1 MSTAQHA
8 PTPAEPVSRAPA
20 ESRIAIVGDGFGSLL
35 VYAAAIYLG
44 FEPEQLTVVGTS
56 ETPVVTYGRLAGNL
70 GQTVL
75 RSESESHFLPADW
88 PTFAQL
94 DAWSRR
100 SLAPLARSIRRRY
113 NPGLADI
120 LTEASVVGRRLGWD
134 RARVPQRVGW
144 LRRGWEPT
152 PHFTLHGEDGECLA
166 RARHVMLAL
175 GRGPLAFP
183 PLLARARTD
192 PELAGRIVHA
202 YEHKSYQ
209 RDRRYVVVGAG
220 IAAANECANA
230 LTAGANVIALRRR
243 ATTEVQD
250 LNVPRCLFEARGI
263 DTFQKLP
270 FEQRVA
276 FLEGILRGTSPAR
289 RTWRARIAAGR
300 RDGCYHELIGEIDT
314 VERLNG
320 GLRVHVSGAQGP
332 DTGWLEVHRV
342 VTGTGFTRSVLTL
355 PLVRRLVHEYDLPV
369 EQGRLKL
376 LSNCGVSK
384 LDRDDSRLCTMGL
397 IANTVIPNGDTIAG
411 LKYVGRR
418 FVADCARAEGLRV
431 RPLTDRVRMQLSLA
445 AETAGALRDLRPTE
459 QEG

>member
-1 MSTAQHA
+1 MSAAQHGA
-8 PTPAEPVSRAPA
+8 TPIEPVSGAA
-20 ESRIAIVGDGFGSLL
+20 LDSTIAIVGDGFGSLI
-35 VYAAAIYLG
+35 VYMTAIYLG
-44 FEPEQLTVVGTS
+44 FRPEQLTVVGTS
-56 ETPVVTYGRLAGNL
+56 QTPVVTYGRLAGNL

-120 LTEASVVGRRLGWD
+120 LTEASVVGCRLGWD
-134 RARVPQRVGW
+134 QARVPTRAGW

-152 PHFTLHGEDGECLA
+152 PHFTLHGEDGECIV

-183 PLLARARTD
+183 PLLARARAD
-192 PELAGRIVHA
+192 PEFAGRIVHA
-202 YEHKSYQ
+202 YEHKSYE
-209 RDRRYVVVGAG
+209 RDRRYMVVGAG

-230 LTAGANVIALRRR
+230 LAAGANVIALRRR
-243 ATTEVQD
+243 ATTDVQD

-276 FLEGILRGTSPAR
+276 FLEGILRGTAPAR
-289 RTWRARIAAGR
+289 RTWRARMTQGQQQGR
-300 RDGCYHELIGEIDT
+300 YHELIGEIDC
-314 VERLNG
+314 VERMNG
-320 GLRVHVSGAQGP
+320 RLRVHVSGP
-332 DTGWLEVHRV
+332 DSPDAGWLDVDSV
-342 VTGTGFTRSVLTL
+342 VTGTGFTQSVLTL

-376 LSNCGVSK
+376 LSNCGVPK

-418 FVADCARAEGLRV
+418 FVGDCVRAEGLHV
-431 RPLTDRVRMQLSLA
+431 RRFTDRLRMQLSLA
-445 AETAGALRDLRPTE
+445 AETARALRDLQPAE

>member
-1 MSTAQHA
+1 MAVETHTRNPTEPISGPAPEST
-8 PTPAEPVSRAPA
+8 
-20 ESRIAIVGDGFGSLL
+20 IAIVGDGFGSLI
-35 VYAAAIYLG
+35 VYVAAVYLG
-44 FEPEQLTVVGTS
+44 FEPEQLTVLGTS

-100 SLAPLARSIRRRY
+100 SPAPLARSIRRRY
-113 NPGLADI
+113 NPGLVDI

-134 RARVPQRVGW
+134 QARVPQRVGW

-152 PHFTLHGEDGECLA
+152 PHFALHGEDGTCIA

-183 PLLARARTD
+183 PLLARARAD
-192 PELAGRIVHA
+192 PELGGGIVHA
-202 YEHKSYQ
+202 YEHKRYE
-209 RDRRYVVVGAG
+209 RDRRYLVVGAG

-230 LTAGANVIALRRR
+230 LAAGANVIALRRR
-243 ATTEVQD
+243 LTTEVQD

-276 FLEGILRGTSPAR
+276 FLEGILRGTAPAR
-289 RTWRARIAAGR
+289 RTWRARITAGQQEGR
-300 RDGCYHELIGEIDT
+300 YNEMIGEIDA

-320 GLRVHVSGAQGP
+320 GLRVHVSGPESP
-332 DTGWLEVHRV
+332 DTSWLEVDGV

-376 LSNCGVSK
+376 LSNCGVPK

-418 FVADCARAEGLRV
+418 FAADCVRAEGLHV
-431 RPLTDRVRMQLSLA
+431 RRLTDRVRMQLSLA
-445 AETAGALRDLRPTE
+445 AETTAALRDLQPAE